1 MSLPEGGGPNDS
13 SNSGDVVIESWSDA
27 DSDVICLDS
36 EVSNNI
42 SSQVSEKR
50 LFIKEETAGDS
61 DDCVILEDEI
71 IDAVN
76 QNDQNKKAPGTL
88 DCKSFADFKG
98 FGDQLVT
105 STPKRRQPQPERV
118 LQEYNTI
125 DELKYDIVDSDSS
138 DDNLEIISDPSPN
151 DVAPN
156 REHEETR
163 GNPYEEDQTLSIKK
177 DEVGVMEN
185 TPANLE
191 EKKICAKLDEENNEG
206 TETNNEENNTNIE
219 LSDTST
225 LKRVELVGNDKE
237 SYSRVKKR
245 NISEAG
251 PISPQPAKKICF
263 MFGTTGVLDTE
274 KSSSPDKNKEVPL
287 TEQLAMSSEDEEEQV
302 TLEEKG
308 PKALDDEEQE
318 QNGQYW
324 LKMITGSSADLKD
337 DNNCK
342 EIRERKEDTQAWSA
356 DEEELADIP
365 VRTKVSRKSIKVPE
379 NIVECEAGEEN
390 LMNLDCEGLKD
401 ENANIDLKDEVAN
414 KEDDDADSDDDL
426 HQAIYS
432 LGNYCKRMVRGVM
445 CSKLKC
451 SWVHYM
457 TPEDAVTQF
466 YRICSNRSAKAV
478 LRFYRFFTD
487 LEIQEQ
493 MIVDAQELSAKS
505 EPGGN
510 IDIEPKNV
518 CRAVFKAMV
527 KVSKGLDLSMDE
539 YMEMVEISSSLYTIV
554 DGSDT
559 LVSLFTQTSCL
570 VVDAGSHPA
579 GPRLVRWC
587 WTNLYLDSLS
597 HGVVLPSQF
606 FSDVCTLLAHQKMIG
621 QLVTV
626 LLYMALIPSLSPSL
640 VHLAEVLSSPSSVLT
655 TPHSTALS
663 TAQTLSRLCITEWVT
678 LSKMGKIQPGIE
690 LLVNLLKD
698 ENPIDVHKFFQSL
711 PELPGLDIPDVPP
724 PPLSNQDCWMRA
736 KMAEGKWEDVAYH
749 MCSIDQ
755 QDVEVISDFAE
766 QILLEVSQLCGEFR
780 LVEPISVLYNTMVQV
795 VLSRKCEVH
804 TQFIRQLGVALL
816 VCQVTSSQWSEAST
830 IVKILASQL
839 NTDFLCVKVPAL
851 PQFSQLD
858 KGMVPLF
865 VLEVLTFTKQ
875 RMELVKYLE
884 VWDCLSS
891 LQAELEL
898 EKRNKIMTKVLE
910 VLAAGNTDTATVD
923 IMIRISDVMVP
934 GMKTETDVI
943 LRKRQEM
950 MSNIVFQL
958 MLNSN
963 MVGSK
968 LWSRYQ
974 MVRSC
979 NHQLHKAE
987 TRGIVMM
994 LAYNRM
1000 LPQAKKVYQEAV
1012 KWGVYSLQALSRP
1025 LTLRL
1030 SSSMVLE
1037 EIYVIV
1043 VEFLD
1048 KLKSE
1053 ESLNVFVK
1061 MEETSTPNTGIK
1073 HLNCV
1078 RYVAL

>member
-1 MSLPEGGGPNDS
+1 
-13 SNSGDVVIESWSDA
+13 
-27 DSDVICLDS
+27 
-36 EVSNNI
+36 
-42 SSQVSEKR
+42 
-50 LFIKEETAGDS
+50 
-61 DDCVILEDEI
+61 
-71 IDAVN
+71 
-76 QNDQNKKAPGTL
+76 
-88 DCKSFADFKG
+88 
-98 FGDQLVT
+98 
-105 STPKRRQPQPERV
+105 
-118 LQEYNTI
+118 
-125 DELKYDIVDSDSS
+125 
-138 DDNLEIISDPSPN
+138 
-151 DVAPN
+151 
-156 REHEETR
+156 
-163 GNPYEEDQTLSIKK
+163 
-177 DEVGVMEN
+177 
-185 TPANLE
+185 
-191 EKKICAKLDEENNEG
+191 
-206 TETNNEENNTNIE
+206 
-219 LSDTST
+219 
-225 LKRVELVGNDKE
+225 
-237 SYSRVKKR
+237 
-245 NISEAG
+245 
-251 PISPQPAKKICF
+251 
-263 MFGTTGVLDTE
+263 
-274 KSSSPDKNKEVPL
+274 
-287 TEQLAMSSEDEEEQV
+287 
-302 TLEEKG
+302 
-308 PKALDDEEQE
+308 
-318 QNGQYW
+318 
-324 LKMITGSSADLKD
+324 
-337 DNNCK
+337 
-342 EIRERKEDTQAWSA
+342 
-356 DEEELADIP
+356 
-365 VRTKVSRKSIKVPE
+365 
-379 NIVECEAGEEN
+379 
-390 LMNLDCEGLKD
+390 
-401 ENANIDLKDEVAN
+401 
-414 KEDDDADSDDDL
+414 
-426 HQAIYS
+426 
-432 LGNYCKRMVRGVM
+432 
-445 CSKLKC
+445 
-451 SWVHYM
+451 
-457 TPEDAVTQF
+457 
-466 YRICSNRSAKAV
+466 
-478 LRFYRFFTD
+478 
-487 LEIQEQ
+487 
-493 MIVDAQELSAKS
+493 
-505 EPGGN
+505 
-510 IDIEPKNV
+510 
-518 CRAVFKAMV
+518 
-527 KVSKGLDLSMDE
+527 
-539 YMEMVEISSSLYTIV
+539 
-554 DGSDT
+554 
-559 LVSLFTQTSCL
+559 
-570 VVDAGSHPA
+570 
-579 GPRLVRWC
+579 
-587 WTNLYLDSLS
+587 
-597 HGVVLPSQF
+597 
-606 FSDVCTLLAHQKMIG
+606 
-621 QLVTV
+621 
-626 LLYMALIPSLSPSL
+626 MALIPSLSPSL

-690 LLVNLLKD
+690 LLVKLLKD
-698 ENPIDVHKFFQSL
+698 DNPIDVHKFFQSL